1 MRPDG
6 TKARRNGDFMDRFDE
21 IIAKY
26 RMVYDHHTH
35 TTYSHGKGSIAD
47 NVRVAAAKGL
57 KSIAITDHGPGHMTY
72 GLDRAKIPQMRAEIA
87 ALKKEFP
94 DMEILLGVE
103 ANTMRIEPY
112 IDVPASE
119 RGDYNIL
126 LAGYHYGIR
135 HAGMIANYAYK
146 HAGFFRGEDSSLKVA
161 NTAMILDC
169 LYFNEEAGN
178 HIDVLTHPGDKGP
191 FDIEDIAKACAD
203 TGTLIEINDKH
214 AHLTV
219 KEIKI
224 AAKFDVSF
232 IIGSDAHVPEKV
244 GSFEGPLR
252 RALEAGLDPGR
263 IVNISLANEGQK
275 EI

>member
-1 MRPDG
+1 
-6 TKARRNGDFMDRFDE
+6 
-21 IIAKY
+21 
-26 RMVYDHHTH
+26 MVYDHHTH

-146 HAGFFRGEDSSLKVA
+146 HAGFFRER
-161 NTAMILDC
+161 
-169 LYFNEEAGN
+169 
-178 HIDVLTHPGDKGP
+178 
-191 FDIEDIAKACAD
+191 
-203 TGTLIEINDKH
+203 TL
-214 AHLTV
+214 
-219 KEIKI
+219 
-224 AAKFDVSF
+224 
-232 IIGSDAHVPEKV
+232 
-244 GSFEGPLR
+244 R
-252 RALEAGLDPGR
+252 
-263 IVNISLANEGQK
+263 
-275 EI
+275 

>member
-1 MRPDG
+1 
-6 TKARRNGDFMDRFDE
+6 
-21 IIAKY
+21 
-26 RMVYDHHTH
+26 MVYDHHTH

-178 HIDVLTHPGDKGP
+178 HIDVLTHPATRDRS
-191 FDIEDIAKACAD
+191 
-203 TGTLIEINDKH
+203 TLRISQKPARTR
-214 AHLTV
+214 AHLSKSTTSTHTLRWRRL
-219 KEIKI
+219 KLPQNLMSALSSEATPMCRKKS
-224 AAKFDVSF
+224 ARSKDR
-232 IIGSDAHVPEKV
+232 SDAH
-244 GSFEGPLR
+244 SR
-252 RALEAGLDPGR
+252 RAWILGE
-263 IVNISLANEGQK
+263 S
-275 EI
+275 